1 MNGRSLV
8 VALSSLLL
16 VLLGGGGATAASADR
31 EDAGGGA
38 WSAAPAPPSGGSGA
52 EGARSF
58 FYLEGSPGTVLKDT
72 LALTNEGDGPRTFTV
87 RGEGEAAWIVPA
99 RERITVPP
107 RTRAEVPFSVTVPS
121 VAVPGDHPSA
131 LVVRESGER
140 GKRAVR
146 LHLRVSGPTLAA
158 LSVEDVSVRDAG
170 DGGAEIAY
178 TLVNRGNTTLRP
190 RLAVRAEGLFGALPL
205 RAARTLPVEVPP
217 GERVTRHERWTDP
230 PGADRATVRL
240 RVTAAGGAEDTASAT
255 YTAVPWG
262 GVAGIGALPA
272 LGVAGAVWYVHRT
285 RRNRRGGDGVPDG
298 SAGSGS
304 GSGSGEGGAGERH
317 GEPRELTGAVK

>member
-1 MNGRSLV
+1 MKGRSLV

-31 EDAGGGA
+31 GDT
-38 WSAAPAPPSGGSGA
+38 WSAAPSGGSG
-52 EGARSF
+52 GARSY
-58 FYLEGSPGTVLKDT
+58 FYLEGPPGTVLDDT
-72 LALTNEGDGPRTFTV
+72 LALTNEGDEPRTFRV
-87 RGEGEAAWIVPA
+87 RGEGEARWIVPA
-99 RERITVPP
+99 RKRITVPP
-107 RTRAEVPFSVTVPS
+107 RTRAEVPFRVTVPS
-121 VAVPGDHPSA
+121 GAVPGDHPSA
-131 LVVRESGER
+131 LTVREDGER

-170 DGGAEIAY
+170 GGDGGAEIAY

-190 RLAVRAEGLFGALPL
+190 RLAVSADGLFGALPL

-240 RVTAAGGAEDTASAT
+240 RVTAAGGAADTASAT

-262 GVAGIGALPA
+262 GLAGIGALLA
-272 LGVAGAVWYVHRT
+272 LGLSGAVWYVHRT
-285 RRNRRGGDGVPDG
+285 RQRQRDDGP
-298 SAGSGS
+298 
-304 GSGSGEGGAGERH
+304 GEEGTRAGERH
-317 GEPRELTGAVK
+317 GAPRELTGAVK